1 MEGSMGTMGTPYAIS
16 QSEAAERTFISR
28 VYGWMAGGLAIT
40 GLVAAYVAN
49 SPDLVRSIFMS
60 GLFWVLILAELGIV
74 IALSWAIK
82 YMSPVM
88 AMSAFLFYA
97 ALNGL
102 TLASIFLVYTAESIG
117 IAFFVTAGTF
127 GAMCLYGATT
137 KRDLTAMGSL
147 AFMALIGIILASV
160 VNIWVHSTPLY
171 WVITYIGILVFVGLT
186 AYDAQKIKRMH
197 AVGIEGS
204 DADKKSAVLGALALY
219 LDFINLF
226 LMILRLLGR
235 RR

>member
-1 MEGSMGTMGTPYAIS
+1 MGTMGTPYAIS
-16 QSEAAERTFISR
+16 QSEVSERTFISR

-137 KRDLTAMGSL
+137 KRDLTAVGSL
-147 AFMALIGIILASV
+147 AFMALIGIILASI

-171 WVITYIGILVFVGLT
+171 WVITYAGILVFVGLA

-204 DADKKSAVLGALALY
+204 DADRKSAVLGALALY